1 MHNSLIQ
8 NKTFETQRQSPMKV
22 SKFNCENTEPACGP
36 FNPTVKVRNN
46 KRKVIKI

>member
-8 NKTFETQRQSPMKV
+8 NKTFISQRQSPMKV
-22 SKFNCENTEPACGP
+22 TKFNCENAENVNVP
-36 FNPTVKVRNN
+36 FNPIVKIRNN